1 MNRPVSLSPAY
12 HLALRVAGLFVWIF
26 LALPVFDSATRN
38 GEPISGTQWAFW
50 LMLFFLF
57 APAFW
62 VSSSSKIRARWI
74 QVIALVLQTACV
86 LGMTS
91 IYQGYLIGFLLV
103 IVSWEVALIMPVQ
116 VASVWAAV
124 DSALWIYFQE
134 LHYHPGCR
142 WSATGALLCFQ
153 VFAIVTAA
161 VARREAAA
169 REDQTR
175 INAELV
181 STRELLRE

>member
-1 MNRPVSLSPAY
+1 MNRAASLSPAH
-12 HLALRVAGLFVWIF
+12 HLALRAAGLFVWVF

-50 LMLFFLF
+50 LVLFFLF

-62 VSSSSKIRARWI
+62 ISSSTKIHARWI
-74 QVIALVLQTACV
+74 QVVALVLQTACV

-91 IYQGYLIGFLLV
+91 IYKGYLIGFLLV

-116 VASVWAAV
+116 VAIAWAAV

-134 LHYHPGCR
+134 PHYHLG
-142 WSATGALLCFQ
+142 
-153 VFAIVTAA
+153 
-161 VARREAAA
+161 
-169 REDQTR
+169 
-175 INAELV
+175 
-181 STRELLRE
+181 